1 LNISNSSLQKN
12 LGQALKPL
20 KVLHH
25 IPNAL
30 LSCWFILNPKKK
42 AKFLAQ
48 QTKRKNNCI
57 SIVKSIH
64 PQDKAK
70 NFKQMQKQ
78 EPLQV
83 TIQIEYLGR

>member
-1 LNISNSSLQKN
+1 MQEN

-20 KVLHH
+20 KVLVQL
-25 IPNAL
+25 PNAL
-30 LSCWFILNPKKK
+30 LSCWFILNLKIK

-48 QTKRKNNCI
+48 QKEMKNNC
-57 SIVKSIH
+57 SPIVKSIH
-64 PQDKAK
+64 LQDMAK

-78 EPLQV
+78 EPLQI